1 MMPFISIRSLLEQKS
16 IYILCP
22 QQEDSVHLFKYLSNC
37 NDIGWASK
45 KLVTPLDTRWEAE
58 KQNMVYELQ
67 LRTSL
72 TRLTRLAVDHLTP
85 IVMTFTHQDHPDV
98 VRGHVFTVEAFISY
112 LRSQGASTTYP
123 YEVHTYSYND

>member
-1 MMPFISIRSLLEQKS
+1 MMPSTTIRSLLEQKS

-58 KQNMVYELQ
+58 KQNMVYELT
-67 LRTSL
+67 LRTNLS
-72 TRLTRLAVDHLTP
+72 RLTRMALDDRPP
-85 IVMTFTHQDHPDV
+85 IVMTYTQQDHPDV
-98 VRGHVFTVEAFISY
+98 VKGHVFTVEAFISY
-112 LRSQGASTTYP
+112 LRSQGASTTYH